1 MNFGVIK
8 VPKRN
13 IRKIERRKRI
23 YVLKVSKA
31 KELQNTLMGLWLL
44 KNGNNEDSDLFRQ
57 RMSNH
62 RINDQNAL
70 GIIQSVLDV
79 GRDGIVRFKNTMAAE
94 SSIKVIVKEMLK
106 AGYAKNELP
115 AFLRQYAE

>member
-1 MNFGVIK
+1 
-8 VPKRN
+8 
-13 IRKIERRKRI
+13 
-23 YVLKVSKA
+23 
-31 KELQNTLMGLWLL
+31 MGLWLL